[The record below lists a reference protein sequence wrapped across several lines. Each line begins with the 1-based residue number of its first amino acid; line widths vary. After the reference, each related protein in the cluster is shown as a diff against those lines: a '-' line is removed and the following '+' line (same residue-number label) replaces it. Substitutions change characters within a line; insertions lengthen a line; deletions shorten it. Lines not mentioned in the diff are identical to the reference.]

1 MLSEWLHKVLQAD
14 NIDLRKIFLCFCSEL
29 DYTISENYNLIKEM
43 CVCVCVCVCVCILSQ
58 VTSRKQE
65 EQELG
70 EKDISLSQTSR
81 ETLK

>member
-1 MLSEWLHKVLQAD
+1 MLSAWLHKVLQAD
-14 NIDLRKIFLCFCSEL
+14 NIDLRKNFLCLCSEL

-43 CVCVCVCVCVCILSQ
+43 CVCVCILPQ

-81 ETLK
+81 DTLK

>member
-43 CVCVCVCVCVCILSQ
+43 CVCVCVCILSQ